1 MKNSILLLLVL
12 STGTFAHAQHWADSV
27 LQHRER
33 QIRDLLADTRQ
44 PVDSTTVK
52 GISWFEPDASFRL
65 TGHLEPLTDVTPIDI
80 PTFSGIT
87 KPFRPVARFVGRYGE
102 YSFQLT
108 LYEYASKGLSRISTP
123 LFLPFKDPSNGDTSY
138 GGGRYLDIPREILQ
152 ADTVIIDFNLAYNPL
167 CAYSDGFNCP
177 IPPTENHLDFPVHA
191 GEKAFPDALHKNH

>member
-1 MKNSILLLLVL
+1 MKTSILLLLVL
-12 STGTFAHAQHWADSV
+12 SASNFSHAQHWADTV
-27 LQHRER
+27 LQHREM

-44 PVDSTTVK
+44 PVDSITVK

-65 TGHLEPLTDVTPIDI
+65 TGHLERLTDETPINI
-80 PTFSGIT
+80 PTFSGMT
-87 KPFRPVARFVGRYGE
+87 KPFRPIARFVGRYGAD
-102 YSFQLT
+102 SFQLT

-123 LFLPFKDPSNGDTSY
+123 LFLPFKDPTNGDTSY

-177 IPPTENHLDFPVHA
+177 IPPTENHLDFPVLA

>member
-12 STGTFAHAQHWADSV
+12 STGTFAHAQHWVDSV